1 MTELDLNF
9 IFKLFIN
16 IISISVLCYG
26 CYYRLNKNYSVA
38 GSFLLFGVG
47 IFIITNLL
55 HGVDMSME
63 FAFGLFAVFTM
74 LRYRT
79 DAISIKEMT
88 YLFLV
93 TAIALLTAVS
103 NLGTIEL
110 LALNG
115 LICFIAFVVDTRF
128 LTSPYKVQTVS
139 YERIENIKPQNR
151 SLLIND
157 LRQRTGLYV
166 VDVDITHIDFL
177 RDTAQ
182 LNVSYLPNPQTN
194 PEPVEANQDT
204 EMAIDDRLNV
214 NKETTTRVAS

>member
-1 MTELDLNF
+1 MTELAFPF
-9 IFKLFIN
+9 ILKLFIN
-16 IISISVLCYG
+16 IISISTLCYG
-26 CYYRLNKNYSVA
+26 CYYRLNKNSNVA

-79 DAISIKEMT
+79 DTISIKEMT

-103 NLGTIEL
+103 SLSIPEL

-115 LICFIAFVVDTRF
+115 LICFIAFIVDTRF
-128 LTSPYKVQTVS
+128 LRSRFSMQTVS
-139 YERIENIKPQNR
+139 YERINNIKPENR
-151 SLLIND
+151 ALLMED
-157 LRQRTGLYV
+157 LRSRTGLNV
-166 VDVDITHIDFL
+166 VAVEIMHIDFL
-177 RDTAQ
+177 KDTAE
-182 LNVSYLPNPQTN
+182 LNVKYLPEINSPL
-194 PEPVEANQDT
+194 PANIASD
-204 EMAIDDRLNV
+204 V
-214 NKETTTRVAS
+214 TTA

>member
-1 MTELDLNF
+1 MTELTLPF
-9 IFKLFIN
+9 ILKLIVN
-16 IISISVLCYG
+16 IISISILCYG
-26 CYYRLNKNYSVA
+26 CYYRLNKNYNVA

-103 NLGTIEL
+103 SLRIPEL
-110 LALNG
+110 LMLNG
-115 LICFIAFVVDTRF
+115 LICLIAFIVDTRF
-128 LTSPYKVQTVS
+128 LRSRYLIQRLS
-139 YERIENIKPQNR
+139 YERIENIKPENR
-151 SLLIND
+151 ARLLED
-157 LRQRTGLYV
+157 LRNRTGLNV
-166 VDVDITHIDFL
+166 IDTDIIHIDFL
-177 RDTAQ
+177 KDTAEI
-182 LNVSYLPNPQTN
+182 NVKYLPSSPADQAGEFAAKTS
-194 PEPVEANQDT
+194 T
-204 EMAIDDRLNV
+204 EV
-214 NKETTTRVAS
+214 V

>member
-1 MTELDLNF
+1 MTELNF
-9 IFKLFIN
+9 PFVIKLIIN
-16 IISISVLCYG
+16 IISIAILCYG
-26 CYYRLNKNYSVA
+26 CYYRLNKNTNVA

-79 DAISIKEMT
+79 DTISIKEMT

-103 NLGTIEL
+103 SLSVVEL

-115 LICFIAFVVDTRF
+115 LICFIAFIVDIQF
-128 LTSPYKVQTVS
+128 LQSRYSVQSVS
-139 YERIENIKPQNR
+139 YERIDNIKPENR
-151 SLLIND
+151 TRLIED
-157 LRQRTGLYV
+157 LRSRTGLNV
-166 VDVDITHIDFL
+166 TSVEIIHIDFL
-177 RDTAQ
+177 KDTAE
-182 LNVSYLPNPQTN
+182 LKVKYLPTTKLEQVA
-194 PEPVEANQDT
+194 EFVA
-204 EMAIDDRLNV
+204 
-214 NKETTTRVAS
+214 ETTTDSYS

>member
-1 MTELDLNF
+1 M
-9 IFKLFIN
+9 
-16 IISISVLCYG
+16 CYG
-26 CYYRLNKNYSVA
+26 CYYRLNKNANVA

-79 DAISIKEMT
+79 DTISIKEMT

-103 NLGTIEL
+103 SLSIPEL

-115 LICFIAFVVDTRF
+115 LICFIAFIVDMRF
-128 LTSPYKVQTVS
+128 LRSRYSVQSVS
-139 YERIENIKPQNR
+139 YERINNIKPENR
-151 SLLIND
+151 ALLIED
-157 LRQRTGLYV
+157 LRSRTGLNV
-166 VDVDITHIDFL
+166 VAVEIMHIDFL
-177 RDTAQ
+177 KDTAE
-182 LNVSYLPNPQTN
+182 LNVKYLPEINSPQ
-194 PEPVEANQDT
+194 PANIASD
-204 EMAIDDRLNV
+204 V
-214 NKETTTRVAS
+214 TTA